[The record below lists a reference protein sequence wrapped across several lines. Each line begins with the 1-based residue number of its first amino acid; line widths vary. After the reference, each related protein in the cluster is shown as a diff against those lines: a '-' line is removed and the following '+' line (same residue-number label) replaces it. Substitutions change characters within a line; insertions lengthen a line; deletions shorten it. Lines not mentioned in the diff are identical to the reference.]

1 MELDPLVNSLR
12 SKVQRVDS
20 EILAAVRQQS
30 SSGGRARAELASAKA
45 TIEELF
51 GKVHEIQR
59 KAQQS
64 ELRVQEICRD
74 IKKLDFAKKHL
85 TATIT
90 ALRRLSMLV
99 NAVGACVGAGTGGG
113 AHIDLFK
120 HKNGASFPS
129 LCPPTAL
136 RYAVPS
142 PQTSCS
148 CRWSATSTPRRR
160 TCWRRCSSCPRTSR
174 RTCTSPRW
182 RSSRG
187 GSWRWRRACRSV
199 AC

>member
-64 ELRVQEICRD
+64 ELMVQEICRD

-99 NAVGACVGAGTGGG
+99 NAVGACVRVWM
-113 AHIDLFK
+113 
-120 HKNGASFPS
+120 S
-129 LCPPTAL
+129 LCGRVGVWAGPMG
-136 RYAVPS
+136 V
-142 PQTSCS
+142 
-148 CRWSATSTPRRR
+148 WSV
-160 TCWRRCSSCPRTSR
+160 
-174 RTCTSPRW
+174 CTM
-182 RSSRG
+182 
-187 GSWRWRRACRSV
+187 
-199 AC
+199 